1 MEPDNLRELLY
12 SGLSKAQ
19 GGTMTAWLR
28 QTRSPLLAAL
38 VATAGLALGAIG
50 AGCTSDDLGSHNDR
64 GSTRNRSDATAD
76 AVPSSAKLVKRDF
89 GDLTYRAP
97 DDGTIWVVQSSDD
110 RVIYRKA
117 VRRGDEFRLEPD
129 RNRASLNDTTVVD
142 KDVKS
147 GIRHR
152 IYFESDY
159 RRSSDTE
166 WDLASDRAR
175 DRDRDRDMG
184 DDRISRDRY

>member
-1 MEPDNLRELLY
+1 
-12 SGLSKAQ
+12 
-19 GGTMTAWLR
+19 MTARLR
-28 QTRSPLLAAL
+28 QTRTLLLAAL
-38 VATAGLALGAIG
+38 VATAGFALGAIG
-50 AGCTSDDLGSHNDR
+50 AGCTSDELGSHNDR
-64 GSTRNRSDATAD
+64 GSTRDRSADSAD

-89 GDLTYRAP
+89 GDLTFRAP

-117 VRRGDEFRLEPD
+117 LRRGDEFRLEPN
-129 RNRASLNDTTVVD
+129 RNRASLNDKTVID

-159 RRSSDTE
+159 RRSGDSE
-166 WDLASDRAR
+166 WDLASDRA
-175 DRDRDRDMG
+175 RDRDRDMG